1 MSLPHAV
8 IIAGGKGDRLGG
20 VRKADLLVGGI
31 RLVDRVAQALGAVQA
46 PVMIAVG
53 PQDDGRRARS
63 DSIAVSDLAAPVG
76 GPLAGLA
83 AAIAALHERGIGAGL
98 LVSVAVDTPFLPED
112 FVAVLAAALGE
123 ASAAYAAWGEQFYPP
138 NSIWQIEALAALPE
152 RVLEGQAP
160 HSLKALQRELGAVA
174 VDWSS
179 RAPANPFAN
188 VNTVGDLVVL
198 GRMARTRG
206 LSPLIHRPGN

>member
-112 FVAVLAAALGE
+112 FVAVLAAALG
-123 ASAAYAAWGEQFYPP
+123 
-138 NSIWQIEALAALPE
+138 
-152 RVLEGQAP
+152 
-160 HSLKALQRELGAVA
+160 
-174 VDWSS
+174 
-179 RAPANPFAN
+179 
-188 VNTVGDLVVL
+188 
-198 GRMARTRG
+198 
-206 LSPLIHRPGN
+206 